1 LILSAAATSNPSF
14 TQLTQTAG
22 TNLIMPC
29 LVERQTTTSAVTN
42 SLTNPTAGATTYFDF
57 ASANPSLQSHLTPA
71 LHTSPRLANDA
82 FSATSINNN
91 ASLFSPH
98 KDLHRAAAGT

>member
-1 LILSAAATSNPSF
+1 
-14 TQLTQTAG
+14 
-22 TNLIMPC
+22 MPC